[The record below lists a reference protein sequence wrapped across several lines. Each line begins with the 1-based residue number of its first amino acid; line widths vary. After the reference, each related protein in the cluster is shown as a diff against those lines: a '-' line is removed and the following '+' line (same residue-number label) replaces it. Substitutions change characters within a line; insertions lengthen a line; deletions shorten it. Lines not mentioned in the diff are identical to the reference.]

1 MNKLGTL
8 DLSQEYHIVFFDET
22 ASKSWIK
29 GSNIQPFSMSSADE
43 IPLGKIKKAVQNAE
57 EAMKMTKQE
66 RLMRFS
72 FSVRNGKKRSHTESK

>member
-1 MNKLGTL
+1 MKRRRSPGLKGLTSSP
-8 DLSQEYHIVFFDET
+8 SQCHLQYVYLTPACLE
-22 ASKSWIK
+22 
-29 GSNIQPFSMSSADE
+29 DE